1 MLLVNYCFWKS
12 QRRKSSKLIKNLCIK
27 SILTYTAYWRA
38 FYLFKKSIYSF
49 SKVNA
54 CSSFSKLSLSRVSQ
68 KNYDLRYFWRVVT
81 LLRNLKNFESF
92 YRQTTHFRSCDRQT
106 RFQHK
111 IDKNRFIVFKIYLNF
126 IWNIE
131 RSVLKILASL
141 FNSSLIL
148 RLFKYWFIDMNEW
161 RIRRNVLWI

>member
-1 MLLVNYCFWKS
+1 MLLVDYCFWKS
-12 QRRKSSKLIKNLCIK
+12 QRRKSSKLIENLCIK

-38 FYLFKKSIYSF
+38 FYLFRKLIYSF
-49 SKVNA
+49 SKVSA

-68 KNYDLRYFWRVVT
+68 KNNNLRYFWRVVT

-92 YRQTTHFRSCDRQT
+92 YRQAAHLRSCDRQA

-111 IDKNRFIVFKIYLNF
+111 IDKNRLIVFKIYLNF

-131 RSVLKILASL
+131 RFVLKISASL

-148 RLFKYWFIDMNEW
+148 RLFKYWLIDMNEW